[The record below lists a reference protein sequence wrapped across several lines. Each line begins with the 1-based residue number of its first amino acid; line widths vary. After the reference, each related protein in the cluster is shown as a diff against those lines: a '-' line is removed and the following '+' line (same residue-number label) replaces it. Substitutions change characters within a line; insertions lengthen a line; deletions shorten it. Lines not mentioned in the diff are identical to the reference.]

1 MNFLPICESLID
13 VSYIFISVLQ
23 NVLLPSLFTR
33 CPIVEMKG
41 PTSWKFKAE
50 ERRDLKSNSK
60 LDLTTTCPSQL
71 IHWRKI
77 KAETKTKTKTNTKTK
92 KDKDIIISESGRE
105 KGLEV

>member
-1 MNFLPICESLID
+1 
-13 VSYIFISVLQ
+13 
-23 NVLLPSLFTR
+23 
-33 CPIVEMKG
+33 MKG